1 MQRSDFSF
9 PEETRIYYSFPYTVL
24 FLFLGALAFGVVA
37 ALGFYFQETEG
48 VWFSIVVSLLLFG
61 LAYWQLRERK
71 PNEPPIILNKHGIKV
86 AGYDFAEWQ
95 HIRYERVS
103 SSTDSVPDLCF
114 DNKGTSVSYPLI
126 DLKVKDEELA
136 QMLIFYRKASGQ
148 K

>member
-48 VWFSIVVSLLLFG
+48 VWFSIVVSLSLVG
-61 LAYWQLRERK
+61 LAYWQHRERK

-86 AGYDFAEWQ
+86 TGYDFAEWQ
-95 HIRYERVS
+95 YVKNERVS
-103 SSTDSVPDLCF
+103 SSSVPDLCF
-114 DNKGTSVSYPLI
+114 DNKGTLVSYPLI

-136 QMLIFYRKASGQ
+136 QMLIFYRKASTE